1 MSKMQHCGPMDLF
14 LFRPQPFLSF
24 LSGDQIVRLKAAG
37 QRRKLSDGQYIHSR
51 GDTDPGISI
60 IESGAARAGIY
71 GADGEFI
78 LTSFLGAGHSFGEF
92 TVFTELPLSHD
103 ISAVGPT
110 TVIRIPSRTFLD
122 LGAAEPAYIG
132 ALMRATLM
140 RSHILLE
147 MLHAIRILPLVSR
160 VAKFLLILTPPPP
173 AKPKVRFK
181 QADLAATIGLSRAS
195 MNRALTELEN
205 MRLIKRKYGAI
216 EVCDLDELMA
226 WLKREAGEY

>member
-1 MSKMQHCGPMDLF
+1 MDLF
-14 LFRPQPFLSF
+14 RYRPKPFMSF
-24 LSGDQIVRLKAAG
+24 LTDDQAARLKAAG
-37 QRRKLSDGQYIHSR
+37 QRRKLTDGQYIHSR
-51 GDTDPGISI
+51 GDSDPGISI

-71 GADGEFI
+71 GTDGEFI

-110 TVIRIPSRTFLD
+110 TVIRIPSRTFLE
-122 LGAAEPAYIG
+122 LGEAEPAFLL

-147 MLHAIRILPLVSR
+147 MLHAIRILPLVPR

-181 QADLAATIGLSRAS
+181 QSDLAATIGLSRAS
-195 MNRALTELEN
+195 LNRALTDLEQLG
-205 MRLIKRKYGAI
+205 LIERRYGAI
-216 EVCDLDELMA
+216 EVRSIDALLV
-226 WLKREAGEY
+226 WLRQESGEY

>member
-1 MSKMQHCGPMDLF
+1 MDLF
-14 LFRPQPFLSF
+14 RYRPKPFLSF
-24 LSGDQIVRLKAAG
+24 LSDDQSVRLKATG
-37 QRRKLSDGQYIHSR
+37 QRRKLADGQYIHSR

-60 IESGAARAGIY
+60 IESGAARAGIF

-103 ISAVGPT
+103 VSAVGPT
-110 TVIRIPSRTFLD
+110 TVIRIPSTTFLALSAD
-122 LGAAEPAYIG
+122 EPAFLM

-147 MLHAIRILPLVSR
+147 MLHAIRILPLVPR

-181 QADLAATIGLSRAS
+181 QSDLAATIGLSRAS
-195 MNRALTELEN
+195 LNRALTELE
-205 MRLIKRKYGAI
+205 RLGLIERRYGAI
-216 EVCDLDELMA
+216 EVRTIDDLLA
-226 WLKREAGEY
+226 WLKQESGEY

>member
-1 MSKMQHCGPMDLF
+1 MQHSAPMDLF
-14 LFRPQPFLSF
+14 RYRPKPFMSF
-24 LSGDQIVRLKAAG
+24 LTDDQAARLKAAG
-37 QRRKLSDGQYIHSR
+37 QRRKLTDGQYIHSR
-51 GDTDPGISI
+51 GDSDPGISI

-71 GADGEFI
+71 GTDGEFI

-110 TVIRIPSRTFLD
+110 TVIRIPSRTFLE
-122 LGAAEPAYIG
+122 LGEAEPAFLL

-147 MLHAIRILPLVSR
+147 MLHAIRILPLVPR

-181 QADLAATIGLSRAS
+181 QSDLAATIGLSRAS
-195 MNRALTELEN
+195 LNRALTDLEQLG
-205 MRLIKRKYGAI
+205 LIERRYGAI
-216 EVCDLDELMA
+216 EVRSIDALLV
-226 WLKREAGEY
+226 WLRQESGEY

>member
-1 MSKMQHCGPMDLF
+1 MDLF
-14 LFRPQPFLSF
+14 RYRPKPFMSF
-24 LSGDQIVRLKAAG
+24 LTEDQAIRLKAAG
-37 QRRKLSDGQYIHSR
+37 QRRKLTDGQYIHSR

-71 GADGEFI
+71 GTDGEFI

-110 TVIRIPSRTFLD
+110 TVLRIPSRTFLD
-122 LGAAEPAYIG
+122 LGEDEPAILM

-147 MLHAIRILPLVSR
+147 MLHAIRILPLVPR

-173 AKPKVRFK
+173 AKPRVRFK

-195 MNRALTELEN
+195 LNRALTDLEQLG
-205 MRLIKRKYGAI
+205 LIERRYGSI
-216 EVCDLDELMA
+216 EVRNIDDLLA
-226 WLKREAGEY
+226 WLRQESGEY